1 MTPED
6 VRKAVS
12 EAAEVVLAPLDER
25 IGALEAT
32 VAQAQAEE
40 DPVTEEGLMSNEAAE
55 ALDAEAIRKMV
66 SEAASAAVTPL
77 AERLQ
82 VLESAAGMRRSG
94 LEEQGAHTVRKAD
107 GSFSWE
113 GSGLLL

>member
-12 EAAEVVLAPLDER
+12 EAAEEVLAPLEER
-25 IGALEAT
+25 ITALEAGIPT
-32 VAQAQAEE
+32 PQADE
-40 DPVTEEGLMSNEAAE
+40 DPVPEEAPEPLS
-55 ALDAEAIRKMV
+55 AEAISKMV
-66 SEAASAAVTPL
+66 SEATTAAVAPL
-77 AERLQ
+77 AERLE
-82 VLESAAGMRRSG
+82 VLESAAGVRRSG